1 MTEKKLYSQNQIK
14 KVDNHINK
22 PIGIFDSGLG
32 GLTVFEEITKL
43 LPNESIIY
51 VGDTA
56 RVPYGTKS
64 KSVVIKFSLQ
74 IIRFLIKK
82 NVKMIIVA
90 CNTASAYAL
99 DECKKIFPVPIIGV
113 IDSGIKCALLKT
125 KNKKIGVIGTEATIK
140 SQIYPKLIKQKD
152 KSIKIYSQACPL
164 FVPIIEEGWF
174 DISHR
179 KIINLVAEEYLS
191 PLKKFRIDTLIL
203 GCTHYPIIRDIIYD
217 IMGKNVEIIS
227 SAKTVA
233 KETKYILEQKK
244 LITTSI
250 ANPRYTFYVTDDSN
264 KFISLAKRFIIEKNV
279 ILPTKNNT
287 KVIDIEKY

>member
-1 MTEKKLYSQNQIK
+1 
-14 KVDNHINK
+14 VDNHINK

-90 CNTASAYAL
+90 CNTASSYAL
-99 DECKKIFPVPIIGV
+99 DECKKIFSVPIIGV

-264 KFISLAKRFIIEKNV
+264 KFISLAKRFIIGKNV